1 MRIGFQMKIILSL
14 MTFGFVM
21 SAIAYPITAVI
32 GNAYPDP
39 EQKGTV
45 TAVIFLIMIPMI
57 VVLAFV
63 LGHYVSKMV
72 VTPARRITQISKEL
86 ANGNFNVD
94 LNIKASNDEMG
105 DLVNSYHDLMSSITK
120 PIQEL
125 KTASMSIAKG
135 DLNQIIKINAK
146 GEMKELIDSYRL
158 MLKNIRNLVMNIQTI
173 SEEVS
178 ASAQQLASSSEQMN
192 ATAQQVSAST
202 QQISKGSSTQAQRV
216 DDTAKIMGAL
226 ARAMKD
232 VADNSQN
239 AKDTATK
246 ANEIAMV
253 GSESGDNALHKM
265 DQISFAVS
273 TSAGIIE
280 DLGKRSEEISHI
292 VDVITNVT
300 DQTNLLALNA
310 AIEAARAGE
319 QGRGFAVVAEEVKN
333 LAEDSKEAA
342 SRIASIIK
350 EIQTITTKAVD
361 SMAQGTKEVNEG
373 VVTVNNL
380 GKSLKDVT
388 NMNQQMV
395 EIVDSIANSTEQQ
408 QAGTDAAAAATDEI
422 ANVASENVTAN
433 QEIASA
439 VQELTASM
447 QEMAASAQQLSGM
460 AMNLQKNAGSFKI
473 SGSATNVV
481 NMPRRNKG
489 HNMDVNSQKGPKIP
503 EKVAYHLK
511 NRNIETK
518 VGDAE

>member
-1 MRIGFQMKIILSL
+1 MRMGFQMKIILSL

-39 EQKGTV
+39 GQKGTV

-57 VVLAFV
+57 VVLAV
-63 LGHYVSKMV
+63 ILGHYVSKMV
-72 VTPARRITQISKEL
+72 VNPARKITKISKEL

-94 LNIKASNDEMG
+94 LNVDTSNDEMG
-105 DLVNSYHDLMSSITK
+105 DLMDSYRELVTSLTK

-125 KTASMSIAKG
+125 KTASISIAKG
-135 DLNQIIKINAK
+135 DLNHNIRINAK

-158 MLKNIRNLVMNIQTI
+158 MLKNIRNLVIDIQKI

-178 ASAQQLASSSEQMN
+178 ASAQELASSSEQMN

-202 QQISKGSSTQAQRV
+202 QQISRGSTTQAQRV
-216 DDTAKIMGAL
+216 EDTAKIMGAL

-232 VADNSQN
+232 VADNSLN
-239 AKDTATK
+239 AKDTAIK
-246 ANEIAMV
+246 ANEIALV

-265 DQISFAVS
+265 DQISLAVS

-342 SRIASIIK
+342 SRIAAIIK
-350 EIQTITTKAVD
+350 EIQNITTKAVD
-361 SMAQGTKEVNEG
+361 SMTQGTKEVNEG
-373 VVTVNNL
+373 VDTVNNL

-395 EIVDSIANSTEQQ
+395 EIVDSIADSTEQQ

-447 QEMAASAQQLSGM
+447 EEMAASAQQLSGM
-460 AMNLQKNAGSFKI
+460 AMNLQKSAESFKI
-473 SGSATNVV
+473 GGASTKSIISS
-481 NMPRRNKG
+481 RKG
-489 HNMDVNSQKGPKIP
+489 KVQKVDALTPNEPKIP
-503 EKVAYHLK
+503 DRVAYHLR
-511 NRNIETK
+511 NRDP
-518 VGDAE
+518 GPDAGGS

>member
-1 MRIGFQMKIILSL
+1 MI
-14 MTFGFVM
+14 FGFVM
-21 SAIAYPITAVI
+21 SAIAYPITALI
-32 GNAYPDP
+32 GNAYPAPD
-39 EQKGTV
+39 QKGTV

-57 VVLAFV
+57 VILAFF

-72 VTPARRITQISKEL
+72 VNPARKMTKISKEI
-86 ANGNFNVD
+86 ANGNFDVD
-94 LNIKASNDEMG
+94 LDIKTSSDEMG
-105 DLVNSYHDLMSSITK
+105 DLMESYRELMASITK

-125 KTASMSIAKG
+125 KNASISIANG
-135 DLNQIIKINAK
+135 DLSRKININAK
-146 GEMKELIDSYRL
+146 GEIKELIDSYIM
-158 MLKNIRNLVMNIQTI
+158 MLKNIRNLVTDIQKI

-178 ASAQQLASSSEQMN
+178 ASAQELASSSEQMN

-202 QQISKGSSTQAQRV
+202 QQISRGSTTQAQRV
-216 DDTAKIMGAL
+216 EDTAKIMGAL

-232 VADNSQN
+232 VADNSQS
-239 AKDTATK
+239 AKDTAIK
-246 ANEIAMV
+246 ANEIALL

-265 DQISFAVS
+265 DQISLAVS

-342 SRIASIIK
+342 SRIAAIIK
-350 EIQTITTKAVD
+350 EIQNITTKAVD
-361 SMAQGTKEVNEG
+361 SMTQGTKEVNEG
-373 VVTVNNL
+373 VITVNNL

-388 NMNQQMV
+388 NMNQKMV
-395 EIVDSIANSTEQQ
+395 EIVDSIADSTEQQ

-422 ANVASENVTAN
+422 ANVASENVIAN

-447 QEMAASAQQLSGM
+447 EEMAASAQQLSGM
-460 AMNLQKNAGSFKI
+460 AMNLQKSAGSFKI
-473 SGSATNVV
+473 TGAATR
-481 NMPRRNKG
+481 PIYKSRKGKG
-489 HNMDVNSQKGPKIP
+489 HKADAPSNSESKIP
-503 EKVAYHLK
+503 ERVAYHL
-511 NRNIETK
+511 RNMDLKPDE
-518 VGDAE
+518 GDP